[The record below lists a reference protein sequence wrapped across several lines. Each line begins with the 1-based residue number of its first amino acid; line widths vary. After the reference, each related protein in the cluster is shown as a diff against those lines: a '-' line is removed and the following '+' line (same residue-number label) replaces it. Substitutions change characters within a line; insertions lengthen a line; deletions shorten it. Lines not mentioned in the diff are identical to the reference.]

1 MSKLIALSLVV
12 VAGVVAYALGRA
24 TLARLVAGGV
34 EREKAR
40 RAEADSRAA
49 KRQAE
54 IMMERRSVENVS
66 QDLDHGR
73 F

>member
-1 MSKLIALSLVV
+1 MSTLIALSLVA

-24 TLARLVAGGV
+24 ALARLVAGGV

-40 RAEADSRAA
+40 RAEADLRAA
-49 KRQAE
+49 KRQTE

>member
-24 TLARLVAGGV
+24 MLARLVAGGV

>member
-1 MSKLIALSLVV
+1 MSRLTALSLVA
-12 VAGVVAYALGRA
+12 VAGVVAYALGRVV
-24 TLARLVAGGV
+24 LARLVAGGAA
-34 EREKAR
+34 EEKAR
-40 RAEADSRAA
+40 RAGSDMRAA

-54 IMMERRSVENVS
+54 IMVERRSVDDVS

>member
-1 MSKLIALSLVV
+1 VSKLIELSLVAA
-12 VAGVVAYALGRA
+12 AGVVVYALGRA
-24 TLARLVAGGV
+24 ALARLVAGGA

-40 RAEADSRAA
+40 RAEADLHAA

-54 IMMERRSVENVS
+54 IMVERRSMENVAE
-66 QDLDHGR
+66 DLDHGR

>member
-1 MSKLIALSLVV
+1 MLKLIALSLVV

-24 TLARLVAGGV
+24 MLARLVAGGV

>member
-1 MSKLIALSLVV
+1 MSKLIALSLVII
-12 VAGVVAYALGRA
+12 AGVVVYALGRA
-24 TLARLVAGGV
+24 ALRRLVAGGAD
-34 EREKAR
+34 REKAR
-40 RAEADSRAA
+40 HADADLRAA

-54 IMMERRSVENVS
+54 IMVERRSLEDVA

>member
-1 MSKLIALSLVV
+1 MSKLTALCLVA

-24 TLARLVAGGV
+24 VLARLVAGGAAK
-34 EREKAR
+34 ENAR
-40 RAEADSRAA
+40 RAESNMRAA

-54 IMMERRSVENVS
+54 IMVERRSVEDVS